1 MGSNVL
7 DWIAEAEEKQRILDL
22 LLPALRETK
31 DLKEL
36 EALEYNPGEE
46 TVTAA
51 FMGGGEEKI
60 NIAGDGGIVM
70 IYDVVVKLW

>member
-1 MGSNVL
+1 MGSNIL
-7 DWIAEAEEKQRILDL
+7 DWIAKAEEKQRILDL

-51 FMGGGEEKI
+51 FMGGSEEKI
-60 NIAGDGGIVM
+60 NIAGDSGIAM
-70 IYDVVVKLW
+70 IYDVVMKLW